1 MYVYTRGCTY
11 ERARRHRE
19 REKSLFPSRMR
30 RHGRCQRKENG
41 HTDRGAETARDPAAK
56 FAVSFRRDLSIP
68 LSLSLPLYLSS
79 SAPLRAR
86 SRVYVRDAR
95 GVTYP
100 PGKPHSDIDSRHFA
114 VPLAPD
120 DTRKPNGKR
129 KYDTDFRSME
139 TNSGNSWQI
148 LAQDCSPSA
157 TVPAATGFD
166 LHPHPASTCPQS
178 HPNAGNS
185 TIGRDNCRIA
195 IGRTHCF
202 AFPPFA
208 KNGADRSPP

>member
-1 MYVYTRGCTY
+1 MP
-11 ERARRHRE
+11 EERE
-19 REKSLFPSRMR
+19 RTHRQTRRDGERSRCEIRRLFPPGFI
-30 RHGRCQRKENG
+30 H
-41 HTDRGAETARDPAAK
+41 P
-56 FAVSFRRDLSIP
+56 SF
-68 LSLSLPLYLSS
+68 SLSLPLYLSS
-79 SAPLRAR
+79 SAPPRAR

-148 LAQDCSPSA
+148 AQDCSLSAGTRRPSPRDS
-157 TVPAATGFD
+157 TFIYTPPPPARNHIRMLETRRLVVITAESR
-166 LHPHPASTCPQS
+166 LVVSTALFLLS
-178 HPNAGNS
+178 
-185 TIGRDNCRIA
+185 RKMERISP
-195 IGRTHCF
+195 IE
-202 AFPPFA
+202 
-208 KNGADRSPP
+208 SPP